1 MKIPNLYFANLFS
14 IKGSYYY
21 SITNNINGII
31 QINGSYSAVQY
42 DKSIDPLRYGTK
54 ARRKIKYSYHKKGL
68 IEDHHLIPKEFHEH
82 SLFQNIHFDVGCS
95 NNIYILPSISYK
107 ESIYNN
113 NMNND
118 EIIYH
123 TNHRLYNSFIKEKLN
138 DIYKIKNI
146 DEQKYEFLLFFNHIR
161 LLFDDNDVYIKSL
174 FLDT

>member
-1 MKIPNLYFANLFS
+1 MKIPNLYFATLFS

-21 SITNNINGII
+21 SLTKNINGIL
-31 QINGSYSAVQY
+31 QINGSYSVVQY
-42 DKSIDPLRYGTK
+42 DKNNDPLRYGTK

-68 IEDHHLIPKEFHEH
+68 IEDHHLIPKEFNEH
-82 SLFQNIHFDVGCS
+82 LLFENIDFDVGCS

-107 ESIYNN
+107 ESIYNT

-123 TNHRLYNSFIKEKLN
+123 TNHRLYNSFVKEKLN

-146 DEQKYEFLLFFNHIR
+146 DEQKYEFLLFFNYLR
-161 LLFDDNDVYIKSL
+161 LSFDYNDVYIKSL

>member
-1 MKIPNLYFANLFS
+1 MKIPNLYFATLFS

-21 SITNNINGII
+21 SISKNINGII
-31 QINGSYSAVQY
+31 QINGSYSSLQY
-42 DKSIDPLRYGTK
+42 NKSKDILRYGTK

-82 SLFQNIHFDVGCS
+82 LLFENINFDVGCS
-95 NNIYILPSISYK
+95 NNIYILPSISYR

-113 NMNND
+113 MNNN

-138 DIYKIKNI
+138 DIYKIENI
-146 DEQKYEFLLFFNHIR
+146 DEQKYEFLLFFNHLR
-161 LLFDDNDVYIKSL
+161 LLFDNNDVYIKSL